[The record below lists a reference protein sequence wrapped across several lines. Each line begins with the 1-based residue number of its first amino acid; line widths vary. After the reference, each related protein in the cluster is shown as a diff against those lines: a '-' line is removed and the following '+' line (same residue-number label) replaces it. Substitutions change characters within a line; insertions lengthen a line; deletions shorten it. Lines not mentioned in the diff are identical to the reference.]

1 MRLYYFFFKIGR
13 SINYLK
19 LSTNMDMA
27 LSVKNPF
34 SSKTLLKI
42 SLVIY
47 IFVNLQCRIFLYNTI
62 HSNNIFAQTSYYSNR
77 PSKCEV
83 LTVISIYKEQRSTE
97 LAFTNN

>member
-47 IFVNLQCRIFLYNTI
+47 IFVKSSMQN
-62 HSNNIFAQTSYYSNR
+62 SYIIPFIVIISLH
-77 PSKCEV
+77 KH
-83 LTVISIYKEQRSTE
+83 LITVIDHLSVT
-97 LAFTNN
+97 F

>member
-34 SSKTLLKI
+34 SSKTLLKYLW
-42 SLVIY
+42 SSTYLL
-47 IFVNLQCRIFLYNTI
+47 IFNAEFLYNTI

-97 LAFTNN
+97 LDFTNN